1 MLFRSFG
8 AASAV
13 MRWHSWYVHHSSTGC
28 TLDLKPARNLFGGGV
43 RALCRVPGRLQ
54 PPSTDGLGVSGSW
67 VAAQTRGCRF
77 RHVSKLVSL
86 EIEPITVGAADTR
99 RHRDRKHR
107 ISLRRADM
115 KSAAL
120 EGRRSRPWRAPVH
133 HRRHFVRAPRLAP
146 HHLRALSRT
155 ITMPYSDGSPHQA
168 AR

>member
-1 MLFRSFG
+1 MVYGQQEKHIYNIIIAGRCHG
-8 AASAV
+8 EPA
-13 MRWHSWYVHHSSTGC
+13 R

-43 RALCRVPGRLQ
+43 RALCRVRGRLQ

-86 EIEPITVGAADTR
+86 EIGAVTVVSVVTQRSRER
-99 RHRDRKHR
+99 RHRR
-107 ISLRRADM
+107 SLRRPHG